1 MMPRTPAPPTMK
13 RILRLMRVAPHAA
26 ILLASILGGMGAAQA
41 ASSDD
46 ARKLVENG
54 QSAEA
59 FAQCATIDVD
69 ADPRADLWCGV
80 AAVDVG
86 RAGIGVLALERYNLR
101 FPDDV
106 RARLELA
113 RAYFYA
119 QDDLNSRREFDA
131 IAKLDLPPAVR
142 ASVERYLDVLLRR
155 EARYTPRL
163 RAFVEFGGGY
173 DSNVNAGVAQ
183 ADLTLPVLG
192 PVTVADFG
200 VKKGAGFAV
209 VSAGA
214 TYDYPIAPGVLLSA
228 SGWGSGNFYARESEF
243 DLANLGAAVSASYLS
258 GANTFSANYAYGEIL
273 LDGNG
278 YRSTNGLGVEWRRQ
292 LNEQSQLWL
301 APQYAWISY
310 RGANQARNVG
320 LASLAVGYR
329 RWWLTGWQPVLD
341 VLAFGGDERSRQ
353 DRPDLARNLVGI
365 TATVNASPAPQWSLT
380 GGLSY
385 VRSNYDGAI
394 PLIDVTRR
402 DNNFVVDAGVAYF
415 FTRNWSTK
423 LEYQYMRNDSN
434 ISLYEY
440 ARNVIALKLRYDYR

>member
-1 MMPRTPAPPTMK
+1 MS
-13 RILRLMRVAPHAA
+13 RILRLMRVAPRAA
-26 ILLASILGGMGAAQA
+26 IVMASILGASGVVHA

-46 ARKLVENG
+46 VRKLVEGG
-54 QSAEA
+54 QAA
-59 FAQCATIDVD
+59 DAYAQCATIDVD

-101 FPDDV
+101 YTDDV

-113 RAYFYA
+113 RAYFFA
-119 QDDLNSRREFDA
+119 QDDLNSRREFEA

-155 EARYTPRL
+155 EAQYTPRL
-163 RAFVEFGGGY
+163 RAFVEVGGGY

-183 ADLTLPVLG
+183 ADLSLPVLG
-192 PVTVADFG
+192 PVKVADFG
-200 VKKGAGFAV
+200 VKQGAGFAV
-209 VSAGA
+209 VAGAA
-214 TYDYPIAPGVLLSA
+214 TYDYPVAPGVILHA
-228 SGWGSGNFYARESEF
+228 GGWGRGNFYAHESEF
-243 DLANLGAAVSASYLS
+243 NLASLGAAAGASYLS

-273 LDGNG
+273 LDGDG

-292 LNEQSQLWL
+292 LSELSQLWI

-310 RGANQARNVG
+310 SGANQPRDVD
-320 LASLAVGYR
+320 LASLALGYR

-341 VLAFGGDERSRQ
+341 LLVLGGDEHSRQ
-353 DRPDLARNLVGI
+353 DRPDLARNLLGGSV
-365 TATVNASPAPQWSLT
+365 ALSASPSPQWSLT

-385 VRSNYDGAI
+385 VRSNYDGTI

-402 DNNFVVDAGVAYF
+402 DDNFVVDAGIAYF
-415 FTRNWSTK
+415 LTRNWSTK
-423 LEYQYMRNDSN
+423 LEYQYMRNNSN
-434 ISLYEY
+434 IPLYEFS
-440 ARNVIALKLRYDYR
+440 RNVVALKLRYDYR

>member
-1 MMPRTPAPPTMK
+1 
-13 RILRLMRVAPHAA
+13 MRVAPRAA
-26 ILLASILGGMGAAQA
+26 IVVASLLGAAGMVQA

-46 ARKLVENG
+46 VRKLVESG
-54 QSAEA
+54 QAA
-59 FAQCATIDVD
+59 DAYAQCATIDVD

-86 RAGIGVLALERYNLR
+86 RAGVGVLALERYNLR
-101 FPDDV
+101 YTDDV

-119 QDDLNSRREFDA
+119 QDDLNSRREFEA

-155 EARYTPRL
+155 EAQYTPRL
-163 RAFVEFGGGY
+163 RAFVEVGGGY

-183 ADLTLPVLG
+183 ADLSLPVLG

-209 VSAGA
+209 AAGGA
-214 TYDYPIAPGVLLSA
+214 TYDHPVAPGVILHA
-228 SGWGSGNFYARESEF
+228 GAWGSGNFYAHESEF
-243 DLANLGAAVSASYLS
+243 NLANLGAALGASYLA
-258 GANTFSANYAYGEIL
+258 GANTFSANYTYGEIL
-273 LDGNG
+273 LDGDG

-292 LNEQSQLWL
+292 LSESSQLWI

-310 RGANQARNVG
+310 SGANQPRDVD

-341 VLAFGGDERSRQ
+341 VLVLGGDEHSRQ
-353 DRPDLARNLVGI
+353 DRPDLARNLAGGSV
-365 TATVNASPAPQWSLT
+365 ALSVSPSPQWSVT
-380 GGLSY
+380 GALSY
-385 VRSNYDGAI
+385 VRSDYDGAI

-402 DNNFVVDAGVAYF
+402 DDNFVVDAGVAYF
-415 FTRNWSTK
+415 ITRNWSTK
-423 LEYQYMRNDSN
+423 LEYQYMRNNSN
-434 ISLYEY
+434 IPLYEFS
-440 ARNVIALKLRYDYR
+440 RNVVALKLRYDYR